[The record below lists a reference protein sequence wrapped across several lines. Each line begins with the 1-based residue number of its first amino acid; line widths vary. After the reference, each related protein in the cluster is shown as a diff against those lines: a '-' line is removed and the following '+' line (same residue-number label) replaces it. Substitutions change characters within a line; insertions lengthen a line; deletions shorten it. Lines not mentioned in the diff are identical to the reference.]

1 MAQKAEYRSAK
12 RSKILIKKAFAE
24 LLREKKIDKITVT
37 DIIERAGISRGTFYA
52 HYSDVYGLLNV
63 ILNEELNLFSEYLIA
78 NGVMEIVREP
88 EFVFTTLM
96 AYIDRDFE
104 YYKALFLAKDNVL
117 FLRELQE
124 RLKNV
129 FNDEDY
135 KKNHAGETNEQIS
148 EVKLYVIFYTTAI
161 ATVLTNW
168 LNGTFEVSPER
179 LNQILS
185 DIIRNTVGHIYE
197 DEGEKDK
204 EKEEEK

>member
-124 RLKNV
+124 RLINV

-168 LNGTFEVSPER
+168 LNGTIEVSPER

-204 EKEEEK
+204 KKEEEK